1 MEDIDKKRL
10 NAYGIKT
17 KRKIIKLTDEGYSY
31 REIAAK
37 KNIPISW
44 ISKWVANR
52 KNIENPLYHN
62 TIRKLPGGGRKPK
75 TLEYEEYLCKCIDD
89 LRKMNI
95 PASTSLIIL
104 EAINK
109 VPDFIGKSNN
119 SYHLWV
125 YDFLKKNRY
134 TIRKVTHFQQKM
146 H

>member
-37 KNIPISW
+37 KNIPISC

-62 TIRKLPGGGRKPK
+62 TIRKLQEVEENLKLWNMK
-75 TLEYEEYLCKCIDD
+75 NIYVNTLMI
-89 LRKMNI
+89 
-95 PASTSLIIL
+95 
-104 EAINK
+104 
-109 VPDFIGKSNN
+109 
-119 SYHLWV
+119 
-125 YDFLKKNRY
+125 
-134 TIRKVTHFQQKM
+134 
-146 H
+146 